1 MAPMSPLRSRWL
13 HLGGAIAVSL
23 ALAAPSSALGAGEWS
38 APAAIDP
45 GLSASSVS
53 CPSTSFCVAVGR
65 AGAFAAAAV
74 YNGGAWSEA
83 GPIDTEA
90 QLNSVS
96 CPSSSFCMAMTGDG
110 EALTYN
116 GHTWSAPTAVGSAGL
131 WSVSCVSS
139 SFCLA
144 AGGDGGDGEAAV
156 YDDGS
161 WGAPAQLN
169 TPEDL
174 SGVSCG
180 SESFCVAVGGN
191 DASVYNGS
199 TWATATQVQDEGRLR
214 GVSCPTSSFCAVVA
228 EHTVDQGASHYAYS
242 LTYSGGVWSAPGEI
256 PLGPERGQSNV
267 DAVSCGSPSFCAA
280 VSPEGEA
287 ALYEDGAWGAF
298 RSLAPNAA
306 LSSLSCPSPSFCV
319 AVDEAGQAF
328 TYTVPPTQAPVAGTG
343 VTATGD
349 GSPPPG
355 ARSGVAGVLGSRAVY
370 VSSPQIAA
378 QLTPSGKAA
387 KIAALLARGWFGLP
401 FRALEAGTA
410 VIDWYEV
417 PMKAKV
423 AKQPESK
430 AVLLAA
436 GRHVFSVPSTAK
448 IKLVLTVSG
457 RRLLRRSGKLKV
469 IAKGTF
475 TPLGETPVTASR
487 TFVLKR

>member
-1 MAPMSPLRSRWL
+1 MAPMSLLRSRWL

-23 ALAAPSSALGAGEWS
+23 ALAAPPSALGAGEWS

-45 GLSASSVS
+45 ALSAGSVS
-53 CPSTSFCVAVGR
+53 CASTSFCVAVGSS
-65 AGAFAAAAV
+65 GAFGAAAV
-74 YNGGAWSEA
+74 YNVGAWSEA
-83 GPIDTEA
+83 SPIDTEA

-96 CPSSSFCMAMTGDG
+96 CPSSSFCMAMSGDG
-110 EALTYN
+110 EALTFD
-116 GHTWSAPTAVGSAGL
+116 GHTWGAPSAVGSGL
-131 WSVSCVSS
+131 WSVSCTSS

-144 AGGDGGDGEAAV
+144 AGGDGEAAV
-156 YDDGS
+156 YANGS
-161 WGAPAQLN
+161 WGPPAQLN
-169 TPEDL
+169 GPEGF

-180 SESFCVAVGGN
+180 SESFCVAVGGK
-191 DASVYNGS
+191 DATVYNGT
-199 TWATATQVQDEGRLR
+199 TWATPTQVQDEGLLR
-214 GVSCPTSSFCAVVA
+214 GVSCPTSSFCSAVA

-242 LTYSGGVWSAPGEI
+242 LTYSAPVWSAPAEI

-267 DAVSCGSPSFCAA
+267 DSVSCGSPSFCAA
-280 VSPEGEA
+280 VGPEGEA

-298 RSLAPNAA
+298 HPLAPLSS

-328 TYTVPPTQAPVAGTG
+328 TYTVPPSSTPVTG
-343 VTATGD
+343 GGNTTTTASSG
-349 GSPPPG
+349 GSPVG
-355 ARSGVAGVLGSRAVY
+355 ARSGVAGVLGSRAVF
-370 VSSPQIAA
+370 VSSPQIAV

-423 AKQPESK
+423 AKQPQSK
-430 AVLLAA
+430 AVLVAA
-436 GRHVFSVPSTAK
+436 GRHDFSVAGSAK
-448 IKLVLTVSG
+448 IKLVLTIAG
-457 RRLLRRSGKLKV
+457 RRLLRHSGKLKV

-475 TPLGETPVTASR
+475 TPLGETPITASR